1 MLCQFDF
8 SQRSARRTPSKASLI
23 DCILTINIWKSFGWC
38 KKFCVYE
45 HWKHNRADTNKEE
58 ITPWVIISFIFI
70 TWLLKI
76 IWTLSITEDRNVL
89 CRNKFEYDQ
98 NNHVSYCISQSNCS
112 FEEWSDCRSEF
123 HLTWATLA
131 HLPRNSHVM
140 QWCAK
145 GINNW
150 WMTRLA

>member
-98 NNHVSYCISQSNCS
+98 NNHVSYCISVKLQFWGMIRLQEWVS
-112 FEEWSDCRSEF
+112 FN
-123 HLTWATLA
+123 L
-131 HLPRNSHVM
+131 SHAGSFTQKQPCYAMVC
-140 QWCAK
+140 Q
-145 GINNW
+145 GN
-150 WMTRLA
+150 